1 MALQW
6 TARFGAPSC
15 FPEAATLDKPNP
27 IRNVSD
33 TARWV
38 AIYRAMEPADRLR
51 QALRMNRSMRELMAA
66 GFRQRHPE
74 WTESQVSRA
83 VATQILHVRTG

>member
-1 MALQW
+1 MSAL
-6 TARFGAPSC
+6 
-15 FPEAATLDKPNP
+15 AATDHLRIAEEK
-27 IRNVSD
+27 RL
-33 TARWV
+33 